1 MNLRKLMYK
10 LQTALTRRGRYIRIE
25 QRQFYAEE
33 AGRMLTK
40 YVIVE
45 GKKTL
50 LETFRPAD
58 VVKLLADELKETG

>member
-1 MNLRKLMYK
+1 MNMRRTMYK
-10 LQTALTRRGRYIRIE
+10 LQTALVQKGRYIRID

-45 GKKTL
+45 GKKIL